1 MEWTLFALL
10 QMFIITVGVSL
21 ACWLRMRGAQR
32 QNLQLRQ
39 HIDSLDV
46 PDEGAVAPDTWVNE
60 RIDQLP
66 ADDPA
71 APLIKLVLQ
80 HSLQATPDFA
90 DKLGETLHQAG
101 LGGGGDADSDERI
114 AQLEEELSAAKAAVD
129 AMPEDSDGERAE
141 ELKTLLQQF
150 TKDSREMMACIQS
163 LEAENAQLRE
173 QLGEPPPGETSA
185 GGTEEASAASE
196 TEAGTEDAA

>member
-21 ACWLRMRGAQR
+21 ACLLRMRGTQR
-32 QNLQLRQ
+32 QNLQLRE
-39 HIDSLDV
+39 HIESLEA
-46 PDEGAVAPDTWVNE
+46 PDEAAVSPDTWVNE

-66 ADDPA
+66 ADDVST
-71 APLIKLVLQ
+71 PLIKLVLQ